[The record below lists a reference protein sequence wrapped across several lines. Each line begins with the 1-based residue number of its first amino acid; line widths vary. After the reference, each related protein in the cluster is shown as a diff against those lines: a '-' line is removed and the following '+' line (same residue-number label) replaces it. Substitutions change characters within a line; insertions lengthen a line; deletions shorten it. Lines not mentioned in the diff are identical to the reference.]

1 MCLWKKNEYV
11 FHNDELKMQEIE
23 GFIAAVFSIV
33 GLLLDPTT
41 CANVFL
47 NSEQTILIYRRKMC
61 IGPRFTWILPQKEF
75 SGLVVSED
83 QQGEG

>member
-1 MCLWKKNEYV
+1 MNLKLDNNLCLWKKNEYV

-47 NSEQTILIYRRKMC
+47 NSEQTILI
-61 IGPRFTWILPQKEF
+61 
-75 SGLVVSED
+75 
-83 QQGEG
+83 